1 MKRSCE
7 GSRLTFRILRSVD
20 GSRLYLDD
28 DEYESCDDKVGC
40 GGKELKFRIDG
51 ELVRLDEWPHRS
63 GLEFLE
69 RIDVPDVPNGELYTD
84 VYVDVESSDGIKL
97 RSTDVCRD
105 TDGR

>member
-1 MKRSCE
+1 M
-7 GSRLTFRILRSVD
+7 LRSVD

-28 DEYESCDDKVGC
+28 DEYESCEDKPEC

-51 ELVRLDEWPHRS
+51 ELVRLDERPHRS

-69 RIDVPDVPNGELYTD
+69 RIDTPDVPNGGLYTD
-84 VYVDVESSDGIKL
+84 VYVEVESSDGIKL
-97 RSTDVCRD
+97 RSTDVWRD